1 VPSQN
6 LRITGWPK
14 IFAISTPH
22 PPGSFWSRP
31 GHGCYRNSAKR
42 LSAFARSSLEALGV
56 EVHTD
61 SRVALI
67 DGDGVVVNGERI
79 AAGTVLWAAL
89 PSWPGL
95 SGPPMITVMREC
107 SWVPHSAAKAAP
119 AGDDG
124 DLSRRRRRRLL
135 TRRWG

>member
-1 VPSQN
+1 VLPQFN
-6 LRITGWPK
+6 E
-14 IFAISTPH
+14 
-22 PPGSFWSRP
+22 
-31 GHGCYRNSAKR
+31 R
-42 LSAFARSSLEALGV
+42 LSAFARSSLDTLGV

-61 SRVALI
+61 SRGELI

-107 SWVPHSAAKAAP
+107 SWVPP
-119 AGDDG
+119 F
-124 DLSRRRRRRLL
+124 RR
-135 TRRWG
+135 